1 MSDTQR
7 RATNTAFA
15 QRLRGALDAAGV
27 RASPTVVAHEFNLR
41 YWGKSITAHAARNW
55 LLGNAI
61 PTQDKLQI
69 LAEWLKVGPDE
80 LRFGVRARASVPF
93 KEASSTELSL
103 TDREMLRAYLS
114 LGSEDRRVVRH
125 VVTALSLA
133 HPPEDAAAFAGA
145 LASHSHRRKSG

>member
-7 RATNTAFA
+7 RAINAAFA

-41 YWGKSITAHAARNW
+41 YWGKSITVHAARNW
-55 LLGNAI
+55 LMGNAI

-80 LRFGVRARASVPF
+80 LRFGVRAHESAPF
-93 KEASSTELSL
+93 RGASSTDLSL
-103 TDREMLRAYLS
+103 TDREMLRAYMS

-125 VVTALSLA
+125 VVTALALA
-133 HPPEDAAAFAGA
+133 HPSEDAAGCLHHTPIAE
-145 LASHSHRRKSG
+145 